1 MGLKVKGLFFDKS
14 VYFFAHLSHLMEQNG
29 RLIVQHGVDQVVCD
43 LFEFCLEGLE
53 LDFFFVHAYRI
64 PQNAQNTRDFFTI
77 SETIFV
83 DVLANERLN
92 FAL

>member
-1 MGLKVKGLFFDKS
+1 MGLKVKGLFFEPLDFLTDFPHR
-14 VYFFAHLSHLMEQNG
+14 VEEDG
-29 RLIVQHGVDQVVCD
+29 RLIVHRRIQKILRD
-43 LFEFCLEGLE
+43 LLE
-53 LDFFFVHAYRI
+53 LFGEFLDFVFFHVYRI
-64 PQNAQNTRDFFTI
+64 AQNAQKARFIFAI